1 MNFPSEPTLIERLTI
16 MANTFR
22 YRLGAMV
29 LLATL
34 LLAREAPHFHFF
46 GAAVCIWIAFEALI
60 KVYIGTQKQVDP
72 PP

>member
-1 MNFPSEPTLIERLTI
+1 MNFPSEPTLKNRLSI

-34 LLAREAPHFHFF
+34 FLSREAPHFHVFS
-46 GAAVCIWIAFEALI
+46 AAVCIWIAFEALV
-60 KVYIGTQKQVDP
+60 KFYIGTSRRP
-72 PP
+72 N